1 MAVFMVERRLTP
13 MFACLLDYI
22 ADAAKVL
29 RLTDPL
35 LPQET
40 RTFWIRDAVTSNW
53 LYNSNLCSNFPIG

>member
-1 MAVFMVERRLTP
+1 MVERRLTP

-35 LPQET
+35 
-40 RTFWIRDAVTSNW
+40 
-53 LYNSNLCSNFPIG
+53 